1 MLIEFL
7 ETFLGAYFALI
18 PEDYSNRNYFASILS
33 IIILSIVCISCFVT
47 MMIIIHH
54 CFKIFTNRR

>member
-7 ETFLGAYFALI
+7 ETFLGAYYALL
-18 PEDYSNRNYFASILS
+18 PEDYPNLYFFASILS
-33 IIILSIVCISCFVT
+33 IIILSVVCISCFVT

-54 CFKIFTNRR
+54 CFKIFSNRR